1 MDPRTEKLLAER
13 ERKVA
18 STPPLLRGV
27 VRVLNDLTAWVKT
40 HGLVVKLGSGAAVI
54 GMLLAYNL
62 LVAKPAE
69 RFEQQRM
76 DASSAERVRTE
87 TAARQIGL
95 TECLSKAEAEAKAK
109 WNATCRAR
117 GERAGCALTARLTE
131 ELDEKAGQARN
142 SCLMRFS
149 LTAQ

>member
-1 MDPRTEKLLAER
+1 MDPRTERMLAER
-13 ERKVA
+13 EQKVALIPMPLRGLVRALFDLGPWLKAHRRGAAVA
-18 STPPLLRGV
+18 ST
-27 VRVLNDLTAWVKT
+27 
-40 HGLVVKLGSGAAVI
+40 AAVI
-54 GMLLAYNL
+54 ALVVAYNL

-69 RFEQQRM
+69 RSVQLQM
-76 DASSAERVRTE
+76 DARSAERVKTE
-87 TAARQIGL
+87 TETRQVAL
-95 TECLSKAEAEAKAK
+95 NECLSKAEAEAKAK

-131 ELDEKAGQARN
+131 DLDEKAGQARN